1 MPSHKQVT
9 VNAVVT
15 NKDKGRHDSKTMST
29 IFAASPIHTSEM
41 TAESIRQQ
49 FQELCLDGDVNDA
62 GHTFGILNR
71 DYSNAPEYGDVE
83 TGGGGLPASAWLPNP
98 NSPGPGSQN
107 PADQPAPPD
116 GYGQEAGDT
125 WGGGVGSQL
134 SPKKSSE
141 AISTHTLGDYGLGK
155 SSPS

>member
-71 DYSNAPEYGDVE
+71 DYSNAPDYGDVE

-98 NSPGPGSQN
+98 NSPGPGSQTQRISQHHQMVMVKKLETHGVAELVHSLALRN
-107 PADQPAPPD
+107 PLKLFRHIHWVI
-116 GYGQEAGDT
+116 T
-125 WGGGVGSQL
+125 V
-134 SPKKSSE
+134 
-141 AISTHTLGDYGLGK
+141 
-155 SSPS
+155 